1 MASTDSRLDRYAEL
15 AVRVGANVA
24 EGQLVDVWGLVQH
37 APLMRAA
44 TRAAYAA
51 GARYV
56 DVHYV
61 DQHVRRAMIEYA
73 SDEILTWTPP
83 WLLERARA
91 MGREHAAAIVVT
103 GDPEPEL
110 LSDLDGERVG
120 RARMRELAEEN
131 LRQTNERLVNWT
143 IVAYPNEGWARTV
156 FGEPDVERLWEQVAF
171 AVRLDEPDPVAAWGE
186 HMSRLTARAERLNDL
201 HLDTVRFR
209 GPGTD
214 LTVGMLPE
222 AQSTWCA
229 AAFETVWDRRHI
241 PNMPTEEVYTSPD
254 LRRTEGVVR
263 STRPLALSG
272 TIVRDLELRFEGG
285 RAVEVNASAGADV
298 VRSQLDTDEGAAFL
312 GEVALVDG
320 GSRVGQTGL
329 TFFDTLFDENA
340 SCHIAYGDAIL
351 SAVRGGEGLAP
362 EERRARGINHSAVH
376 TDFMIGGPEVEVVGV
391 TADGREITI
400 IRADRWSLS

>member
-1 MASTDSRLDRYAEL
+1 MASEDSRLDRYADL

-37 APLMRAA
+37 APLMRAV
-44 TRAAYAA
+44 TRAAYGS

-56 DVHYV
+56 DVHYI
-61 DQHVRRAMIEYA
+61 DQHVRRAMIELGP
-73 SDEILTWTPP
+73 DEVLTWTPP

-110 LSDLDGERVG
+110 LADLDGERVG
-120 RARMRELAEEN
+120 RARMLELAQEN
-131 LRQTNERLVNWT
+131 LRQTNDALVNWT
-143 IVAYPNEGWARTV
+143 IVSYPNEGWARTV

-171 AVRLDEPDPVAAWGE
+171 AVRLDEPDPVSAWRE
-186 HMSRLTARAERLNDL
+186 HMDRLAARADRLNEL
-201 HLDTVRFR
+201 ELDAVRFR

-214 LTVGMLPE
+214 LTVGLLRE
-222 AQSTWCA
+222 STWCA
-229 AAFETVWDRRHI
+229 ARFRTSWGREHI
-241 PNMPTEEVYTSPD
+241 PNMPTEEVYTTPD

-263 STRPLALSG
+263 STRPLAVLG

-285 RAVEVNASAGADV
+285 RAVEVSASSGEEV
-298 VRSQLDTDEGAAFL
+298 VRAQIDTDEGAAFL

-351 SAVRGGEGLAP
+351 SAIRGAEGLAE
-362 EERRARGINHSAVH
+362 EERRPRGINYSAVH
-376 TDFMIGGPEVEVVGV
+376 TDFMIGGPDLVVEGLRR
-391 TADGREITI
+391 DEGPIEI
-400 IRADRWSLS
+400 IREDEWLLS

>member
-1 MASTDSRLDRYAEL
+1 MASEDSRLDRYAEL

-37 APLMRAA
+37 APLMRAV
-44 TRAAYAA
+44 TRTAYDA

-61 DQHVRRAMIEYA
+61 DQHVRRAMIERG

-83 WLLERARA
+83 WLLERART

-110 LSDLDGERVG
+110 LSDLDGRRVG
-120 RARMRELAEEN
+120 RARMRELSEEN
-131 LRQTNERLVNWT
+131 LRQTNEALVNWT
-143 IVAYPNEGWARTV
+143 IVSYPNEGWAQTV

-171 AVRLDEPDPVAAWGE
+171 TVRLDEPDPVAAWRE
-186 HMSRLTARAERLNDL
+186 HMDRLAARAGRLNEL
-201 HLDTVRFR
+201 GLDAVRFR

-214 LTVGMLPE
+214 LTVGLLPE
-222 AQSTWCA
+222 STWCA
-229 AAFETVWDRRHI
+229 ARFQTRWGREHI

-254 LRRTEGVVR
+254 LRRTAGVVR
-263 STRPLALSG
+263 STRPLALGG

-285 RAVEVNASAGADV
+285 RAVDVRASAGAEV
-298 VRSQLDTDEGAAFL
+298 VRAQLATDEGAAYL

-320 GSRVGQTGL
+320 GSRVGRTGL

-340 SCHIAYGDAIL
+340 SCHIAYGDAIV
-351 SAVRGGEGLAP
+351 SAVRGAERLS
-362 EERRARGINHSAVH
+362 EDERRPRGINHSAVH
-376 TDFMIGGPEVEVVGV
+376 TDFMIGGPDLVV
-391 TADGREITI
+391 DGLRRDGDPIEI
-400 IRADRWSLS
+400 IREDEWLLS